1 MSGLLGMSCD
11 MRLSSFIAEKRRN
24 VEIKARVSDLPLLFT
39 RVRSIADSGPTLSHQ
54 DDTFYRVPWGRLK
67 LRRFAEGDAVL
78 VLYDRPDRPEAKE
91 SRYCLIE
98 TCAPEA
104 LGERLSR
111 RYGICG
117 RVMKERMLFLVGN
130 TRVHLDRVKG
140 LGQFV
145 ELEVV
150 LKGKERV
157 ESGIETAQRLMKHL
171 GISND
176 ALIDKAYVDLLNG
189 R

>member
-1 MSGLLGMSCD
+1 MHKAVTEPFISG
-11 MRLSSFIAEKRRN
+11 KRRN
-24 VEIKARVSDLPLLFT
+24 VEIKARVADLPSLIA
-39 RVRSIADSGPTLSHQ
+39 RVRSIADSGPTLIHQ
-54 DDTFYRVPWGRLK
+54 DDTFYRFPWGRLK
-67 LRRFAEGDAVL
+67 LRRFAEGESVL
-78 VLYDRPDRPEAKE
+78 VLYDRPDSLGAKE

-104 LGERLSR
+104 LDERLSR

-117 RVMKERMLFLVGN
+117 RVKKERMLFLVGN

-150 LKGKERV
+150 LKGKETV
-157 ESGIETAQRLMKHL
+157 ESGIETAHRLMDQL
-171 GISND
+171 GIFND

-189 R
+189 Q

>member
-1 MSGLLGMSCD
+1 MHKAVTEQ
-11 MRLSSFIAEKRRN
+11 FIYGKRRN
-24 VEIKARVSDLPLLFT
+24 VEIKAQVADLPSLIT
-39 RVRSIADSGPTLSHQ
+39 RVRSIADSGPTLIHQ
-54 DDTFYRVPWGRLK
+54 DDTFYRFPWGRLK

-78 VLYDRPDRPEAKE
+78 VLYIRPDSLGAKE

-104 LGERLSR
+104 LDERLSR

-117 RVMKERMLFLVGN
+117 RVKKERMLFLVGK

-140 LGQFV
+140 LLGQFV

-150 LKGKERV
+150 LKGKETV
-157 ESGIETAQRLMKHL
+157 ESGIEAAHRLMKRL